1 MYGLNLKRPFLLKH
15 LDALSKFRYKFG
27 NFGIKNDNMCKFQFL
42 LGHKLGNFDWVS
54 IELNEG
60 FQELINCVN
69 SVIDR
74 YAPLKPMRFKKQTW
88 VDNKIKREITKWE
101 KFIQQ

>member
-1 MYGLNLKRPFLLKH
+1 
-15 LDALSKFRYKFG
+15 
-27 NFGIKNDNMCKFQFL
+27 MCKFQFL
-42 LGHKLGNFDWVS
+42 LGHKLGNFDWDS

-88 VDNKIKREITKWE
+88 VDNKITREITKWE
-101 KFIQQ
+101 KLHREWTRDPSNIVKKTKFIQQ